1 MERFTATPR
10 ARQAA
15 DHQHPTGQRESAA
28 SLRGCDRDGLGARSG
43 VRQRSG
49 AREAFA
55 HRAAGI
61 RERMASCAKLDAPR
75 GARRGKLI
83 LLLLALS
90 SPAFAQ
96 QTPSDAS
103 RLAAAQKAFDCEQWE
118 EAARLS
124 QGLKGQSAELDFL
137 RG

>member
-28 SLRGCDRDGLGARSG
+28 SLRGWDRDGSGARSG

-49 AREAFA
+49 ARETFA
-55 HRAAGI
+55 HRAGGI
-61 RERMASCAKLDAPR
+61 RERMASGAKLDAPR
-75 GARRGKLI
+75 GARRGRLI
-83 LLLLALS
+83 LLLFLLALG

-96 QTPSDAS
+96 QTPSDTS
-103 RLAAAQKAFDCEQWE
+103 RLAAAQKAFDSE
-118 EAARLS
+118 R
-124 QGLKGQSAELDFL
+124 
-137 RG
+137 